1 MANLNGIA
9 GDMVGQIFTG
19 MLNRFDPFVDE
30 LSEYRQAMKALKDGD
45 ITLDQVQILE
55 TGKLRILPPPP
66 KMESGSGSCVEEVTE
81 KMKPPKKADNG
92 SS

>member
-30 LSEYRQAMKALKDGD
+30 LAEYRQVLKGLKDGE
-45 ITLDQVQILE
+45 ITLEQVQILE
-55 TGKLRILPPPP
+55 TGKLRILPPAP
-66 KMESGSGSCVEEVTE
+66 KMECDEEVTT
-81 KMKPPKKADNG
+81 KMKLPKKEEDG
-92 SS
+92 S

>member
-30 LSEYRQAMKALKDGD
+30 LAEYRQVLKGLKDGE
-45 ITLDQVQILE
+45 ITLEQVQILE
-55 TGKLRILPPPP
+55 TGKLRILPPAP
-66 KMESGSGSCVEEVTE
+66 KME
-81 KMKPPKKADNG
+81 
-92 SS
+92 

>member
-30 LSEYRQAMKALKDGD
+30 LSEYRQVLKGLKDGE
-45 ITLDQVQILE
+45 ITLEQVQILE
-55 TGKLRILPPPP
+55 TGKLRILPPAP
-66 KMESGSGSCVEEVTE
+66 KMECVEEVTE
-81 KMKPPKKADNG
+81 KMKPPKKDDNG

>member
-30 LSEYRQAMKALKDGD
+30 LAQYRQAMKALKDGD

-66 KMESGSGSCVEEVTE
+66 KMECVEEVTE
-81 KMKPPKKADNG
+81 KMKPPKKDDNG

>member
-9 GDMVGQIFTG
+9 GDMAGQIVTG

-66 KMESGSGSCVEEVTE
+66 KMECVEEVTE
-81 KMKPPKKADNG
+81 KMKPPKKDDNG

>member
-9 GDMVGQIFTG
+9 GDMVGQIVTG

-30 LSEYRQAMKALKDGD
+30 LSEYRQVLKSLKDGD
-45 ITLDQVQILE
+45 LTLEQVQILE

-66 KMESGSGSCVEEVTE
+66 KMECVEEVTE
-81 KMKPPKKADNG
+81 KMKPPKKDDNG

>member
-19 MLNRFDPFVDE
+19 MLNRFDPFVNE
-30 LSEYRQAMKALKDGD
+30 LTEYRQVMKALKDGD
-45 ITLDQVQILE
+45 IKLDQVQIME
-55 TGKLRILPPPP
+55 NGTLRVLAPPPQN
-66 KMESGSGSCVEEVTE
+66 ECV
-81 KMKPPKKADNG
+81 KPPKKDDDA

>member
-30 LSEYRQAMKALKDGD
+30 LSEYRRVVKALKDGD

-55 TGKLRILPPPP
+55 TGKLRMLPPPP
-66 KMESGSGSCVEEVTE
+66 DMECVEEVTE
-81 KMKPPKKADNG
+81 KMKPPKKEDNG

>member
-30 LSEYRQAMKALKDGD
+30 LSEYRQVLKGLKDGE
-45 ITLDQVQILE
+45 IALEQVQILE
-55 TGKLRILPPPP
+55 TGKLRILPPAPTNTSICP
-66 KMESGSGSCVEEVTE
+66 LQSVTFL
-81 KMKPPKKADNG
+81 N
-92 SS
+92 